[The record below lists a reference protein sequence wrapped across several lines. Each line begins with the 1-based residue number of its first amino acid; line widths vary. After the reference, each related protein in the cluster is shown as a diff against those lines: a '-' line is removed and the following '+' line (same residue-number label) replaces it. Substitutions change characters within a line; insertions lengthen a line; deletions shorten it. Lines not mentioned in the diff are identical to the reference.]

1 VKRPTL
7 EVCGPVARHDGRLL
21 ATLEPAAQAEATGR
35 EGCDVWETEGPPATR
50 AAQAVPDRARD
61 RQAVEPDVRT
71 RQTGRLAVRP
81 LGVRQALRTRA
92 QVVVTLVAV
101 NVVRAR
107 RRALAAAFGPTA
119 DATMAVTGEEAWRA
133 FARRWLLTS
142 QVQGTAVTRVPTP
155 EARQQAMLD
164 AWGTP

>member
-92 QVVVTLVAV
+92 QVV
-101 NVVRAR
+101 AR